1 MPGRLSVRVA
11 LAVAAAASVAIP
23 LAAVGPAAAS
33 ASPAPPPAPV
43 VLVSGLN
50 NPRQLSLGS
59 NGTLF
64 IAEAGNGGTFK
75 ASSPE
80 LGTQYIGPSGSISA
94 VSDPATGSNETP
106 NRVATGFLSAA
117 SQNGQDAT
125 GSDGVAASIN
135 SKAVFVQETFFGSL
149 PSFFGDQSGNLY
161 HVTLKTGS
169 PAAVAN
175 ISAYEAAHDPDG
187 QGVASD
193 PYAVLRLANRLLV
206 ADAAGNDVLQ
216 VNSAGT
222 VSLFHVFPN
231 ITTGVCAKRFDPTP
245 AFPGCN
251 FVPDALATDG
261 AGHIFVAGLASLAR
275 GQGQVVEFNSNGTKV
290 LATYSGFTS
299 PDGLAIGR
307 DGSIYVSQL
316 TAPSGGQ
323 APGLVTRIFGARR
336 TTVAVPLPSGL
347 AIDAAGNLYVST
359 FSIAPAAGLGVP
371 GADTSG
377 QVWRLAPGTL

>member
-11 LAVAAAASVAIP
+11 LAVAGAASVAIP
-23 LAAVGPAAAS
+23 FAAVGPAS
-33 ASPAPPPAPV
+33 ASPATPPAPV

-59 NGTLF
+59 NGALF

-75 ASSPE
+75 SSSPE

-117 SQNGQDAT
+117 SQNGQQAT
-125 GSDGVAASIN
+125 GSDGVAASID
-135 SKAVFVQETFFGSL
+135 SKAVFVQETFFPPL
-149 PSFFGDQSGNLY
+149 PPFFGDQSGNLY
-161 HVTLKTGS
+161 RVTLKTGS
-169 PAAVAN
+169 PAAVTN
-175 ISAYEAAHDPDG
+175 ISAYEVAHDPDG

-193 PYAVLRLANRLLV
+193 PYAVLRLTNRLLV

-261 AGHIFVAGLASLAR
+261 AGHIFVAGLGSLAR
-275 GQGQVVEFNSNGTKV
+275 GQGQVVELNSNGTKV

-299 PDGLAIGR
+299 PDGLAIGS

-316 TAPSGGQ
+316 TASSGGP
-323 APGLVTRIFGARR
+323 APGLVTRILGARR
-336 TTVAVPLPSGL
+336 TNVAVPLPSGL
-347 AIDAAGNLYVST
+347 AIDAGGNLYVST
-359 FSIAPAAGLGVP
+359 FSIAPSTGLGIP

-377 QVWRLAPGTL
+377 QVWRLAPGTF

>member
-1 MPGRLSVRVA
+1 MTGAASVVVPFA
-11 LAVAAAASVAIP
+11 AAGSAAAS
-23 LAAVGPAAAS
+23 S
-33 ASPAPPPAPV
+33 ASPPAPV

-59 NGTLF
+59 NGVLY

-75 ASSPE
+75 SSSPE

-94 VSDPATGSNETP
+94 VTDPGTGSGESP

-117 SQNGQDAT
+117 SKTGQEAT
-125 GSDGVAASIN
+125 GSDGVAASMDGSN
-135 SKAVFVQETFFGSL
+135 VFVQETFFPSL

-161 HVTLKTGS
+161 RVTLHTGS
-169 PAAVAN
+169 PSAVAN

-193 PYAVLRLANRLLV
+193 PYAVLRIGNKQLV
-206 ADAAGNDVLQ
+206 ADAAGNDVLK
-216 VNSAGT
+216 VNGSGT

-251 FVPDALATDG
+251 FVPDALATDA
-261 AGHIFVAGLASLAR
+261 AGDIFVAGLASFAK
-275 GQGQVVEFNSNGTKV
+275 GQGQVVELNSTGSTV
-290 LATYSGFTS
+290 LATYSGLTT
-299 PDGLAIGR
+299 PDGLAIGP

-316 TAPSGGQ
+316 TASAGGPV
-323 APGLVTRIFGARR
+323 PGLVTRILGAQR
-336 TTVAVPLPSGL
+336 TNVAVPVPSGL
-347 AIDAAGNLYVST
+347 ALDSAGNLYVST
-359 FSIAPAAGLGVP
+359 FSIAPSTGLGIP
-371 GADTSG
+371 GIDTSG
-377 QVWRLAPGTL
+377 QVWRLGPGTF